1 MTLSSIIDL
10 LSNLAVTNS
19 KCAALILNKTSIA
32 EFLWDVILHHDSVE
46 GNIFGRLILLASEF
60 TKTR

>member
-1 MTLSSIIDL
+1 
-10 LSNLAVTNS
+10 
-19 KCAALILNKTSIA
+19 LILNKTSIA